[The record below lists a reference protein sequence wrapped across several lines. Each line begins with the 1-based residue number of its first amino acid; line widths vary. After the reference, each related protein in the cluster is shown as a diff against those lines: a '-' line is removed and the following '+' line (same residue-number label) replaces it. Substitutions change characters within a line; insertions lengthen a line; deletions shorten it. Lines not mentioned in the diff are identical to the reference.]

1 MRTHKNQNSY
11 QRILDYLAPILF
23 EPLHIKRIE
32 SIATAVYGVI
42 TAGSIGIS
50 TIGKAL
56 GLCRGLNPKHAM
68 KQVDRMLSNP
78 GINMDVIFP
87 ALVPHLV
94 GIRKEIVVALD
105 WTDFSKD
112 GQATLALHL
121 VTKGGRT
128 SALLWKTVLKSELK
142 DNQNNIEDE
151 LISKLKDFLPD
162 DVQVTLLADRGFTDA
177 AFFTFLSEIGIDF
190 VIRTRSN
197 ILVTHKGEKKQA
209 KSWLFPTGKAR
220 LLKGVQVT
228 EAGYFVPSFVSVHDK
243 KMDDA
248 WYLFSSLT
256 STKASEIV
264 KLYGRRFAIEECFRD
279 IKDNRYGMGLS
290 SLKVSQPMRR
300 DRMLLICALA
310 FPLLTLLGAAGEQLG
325 MDRMLKVNTVKRR
338 THSLLNQGCYY
349 FAQIADMEEEK
360 LKRLL
365 NKFNELLLEQRR
377 LTKALGWA

>member
-1 MRTHKNQNSY
+1 MITHKNQNSY
-11 QRILDYLAPILF
+11 QRVLDYLAPILV
-23 EPLHIKRIE
+23 ESLHVKRIE
-32 SIATAVYGVI
+32 S
-42 TAGSIGIS
+42 
-50 TIGKAL
+50 
-56 GLCRGLNPKHAM
+56 GLN
-68 KQVDRMLSNP
+68 L
-78 GINMDVIFP
+78 DVIFP
-87 ALVPHLV
+87 VLVPHLV
-94 GIRKEIVVALD
+94 GVRKEIVVALD

-112 GQATLALHL
+112 KQATLALHL
-121 VTKGGRT
+121 VTKVGRT
-128 SALLWKTVLKSELK
+128 SAMLWKTILKSKLK

-162 DVQVTLLADRGFTDA
+162 DVQVTLLSDRGFTDT
-177 AFFTFLSEIGIDF
+177 AFFTFLRQINFDF
-190 VIRTRSN
+190 VSRTRNN
-197 ILVTHKGEKKQA
+197 ILVTHKTEKKQA

-248 WYLFSSLT
+248 WYLFSSLE
-256 STKASEIV
+256 STTASEIV
-264 KLYGRRFAIEECFRD
+264 KLYGRRFTIEECFRD

-290 SLKVSQPMRR
+290 SLRVSQPVRR

-349 FAQIADMEEEK
+349 FAQIADMKKEK
-360 LKRLL
+360 PEGLL
-365 NKFNELLLEQRR
+365 NKFNELLLEQRQ
-377 LTKALGWA
+377 LTEALGWV